1 KKLWQECGVA
11 PWLRERTPLLWYNDT
26 LIAAVGVF
34 VTKEGEADEAK
45 LMIMQEKNNPADGV
59 AELFRTVSDQ

>member
-1 KKLWQECGVA
+1 MR

-45 LMIMQEKNNPADGV
+45 LMIMQEKKQPRGRGCRVIQDG
-59 AELFRTVSDQ
+59 E